1 MIKILHAADLHL
13 DSPFQALGAQKAAL
27 RRAEQRGLLENI
39 VALAKEKGADMLLLA
54 GDLFDSDAA
63 FSETGRTLE
72 RVFADIDIPVFIAP
86 GNHDW
91 YSRRSAWQRLDLGE
105 QVHIFQTEEMECVE
119 LPALGVRVWGSA
131 FTGRS
136 RSGPLR
142 GFEAEKDGDLVDIM
156 CVHGEVGVQRS
167 SYGPILEEELAAS
180 GMDYVALGHVH
191 SFSGLRQAGETFYAW
206 PGCPEG
212 RGFDECGEKGVI
224 WAEVEPGACKLEFIP
239 LAGRRYEV
247 LEVDITNEDDALT
260 AIEKALPADTERDIY
275 RLILRGETA
284 YPPDRTAL
292 LRALEG
298 RFFALE
304 LRDESRLKKDLWAG
318 CGEDSL
324 RGLFLTKLWA
334 QYEAAPD
341 KEARDRVAQAARWG
355 LRAMEQ
361 GEELPLD

>member
-27 RRAEQRGLLENI
+27 RRTEQRGLLESI
-39 VALAKEKGADMLLLA
+39 AALAKGRGADLLLLA

-72 RVFADIDIPVFIAP
+72 RVFAGIDIPVFIAP

-91 YSRRSAWQRLDLGE
+91 FSARSPWARLALGE
-105 QVHIFQTEEMECVE
+105 RVHIFRAEDMECVE
-119 LPALGVRVWGSA
+119 LPALGARVWGSA

-136 RSGPLR
+136 RSAPLR
-142 GFEAEKDGDLVDIM
+142 GFEAEKDGGIVDIM
-156 CVHGEVGVQRS
+156 CIHGEVGVQRS
-167 SYGPILEEELAAS
+167 SYAPIAEEELARS

-191 SFSGLRQAGETFYAW
+191 SFSGLRKAGDTYYAW

-212 RGFDECGEKGVI
+212 RGFDECGEKGVL
-224 WAEVEPGACKLEFIP
+224 WLELSAGECRAEFLP
-239 LAGRRYEV
+239 LGGRRYEV
-247 LEVDITNEDDALT
+247 LEVDMTDESEPLA
-260 AIEKALPADTERDIY
+260 AIEKVLPPDTERDIY
-275 RLILRGETA
+275 RLILRGETD
-284 YPPDRTAL
+284 YPPDRRAL

-304 LRDESRLKKDLWAG
+304 LRDESRLRQELWAS

-324 RGLFLTKLWA
+324 RGLFLTKLRA
-334 QYEAAPD
+334 KYEAASD
-341 KEARDRVAQAARWG
+341 KQTKDLVAQAAHWG

-361 GEELPLD
+361 GEEPPLL